1 MFPKC
6 HAGSSVL
13 IRFGETGMT
22 HGLEEESELW
32 TQGLF
37 LKKKKKKK
45 KVENKDKLE
54 MGLSETAAR
63 SLIRYVETSH

>member
-1 MFPKC
+1 
-6 HAGSSVL
+6 
-13 IRFGETGMT
+13 MT

-37 LKKKKKKK
+37 LKKKKKKKK